1 MAKKTNYTPYI
12 LGAVVVGGFAAYRFG
27 FFDKLLKKKNTTTE
41 TPELPEIEIK
51 KDEPVVKKEINVK
64 PAPDPLKNPVYMN
77 NVRKLQLYS
86 GAGVDGNAGGENSQ
100 TNKLTR
106 AKFPQLYASVGR
118 VTPDTIAAY
127 LAEIVKK
134 TATDIVT
141 KERDARI
148 AFGKKLF
155 QLGAQGKRIRPKQT
169 IKNVPVTYYDSAR
182 GQYVAGSRKI
192 NVADSHLFANY
203 DVSGYSSNGYY
214 ILKNKKSPKD
224 FIIVNPYSFE
234 AV

>member
-1 MAKKTNYTPYI
+1 MPKKTNYTPYI
-12 LGAVVVGGFAAYRFG
+12 LGAVAVGGFAAYRFG
-27 FFDKLLKKKNTTTE
+27 LFDKLLKKKNTTTE

-51 KDEPVVKKEINVK
+51 KDEPVVKKEINTT

-77 NVRKLQLYS
+77 NVRKLQLFL

-118 VTPDTIAAY
+118 VTPNSIAVY
-127 LAEIVKK
+127 LAEINKK
-134 TATDIVT
+134 TTTDVSK
-141 KERDARI
+141 KEREARV

-169 IKNVPVTYYDSAR
+169 IKNVPVLYFDTAR
-182 GQYVAGSRKI
+182 GQYIAGSRKI
-192 NVADSHLFANY
+192 NVVDKHLFSNY
-203 DVSGYSSNGYY
+203 EIAGYSYDGFY
-214 ILKNKKSPKD
+214 ILKDKRSPKD